1 MAGAA
6 PLWRWADKPVAK
18 REFPNQPAPG
28 RAGGDPGDRLGLR
41 VRERPCRAAR
51 TPQELS
57 EPARRRGRR
66 VHAGVTAEGHRPAAG
81 TGVLPS
87 PATLMTG
94 LANISLQMAAGHLK
108 EGLSG
113 PGPTSAL
120 PGGTPRH
127 QAACRAAG
135 TPQDTQEPLAGRGG
149 AGGHTAQ
156 WPLRR
161 APLVLIPTRALS
173 KSGPHCGQLSTVRGW
188 TQAIM
193 MHHLHGAPGLGG
205 RWEGQGISVGASAL

>member
-1 MAGAA
+1 M
-6 PLWRWADKPVAK
+6 
-18 REFPNQPAPG
+18 
-28 RAGGDPGDRLGLR
+28 
-41 VRERPCRAAR
+41 RERPCRAAR

-135 TPQDTQEPLAGRGG
+135 TPQDTQEPLAGGG
-149 AGGHTAQ
+149 GSWGPHG
-156 WPLRR
+156 PV
-161 APLVLIPTRALS
+161 APEEGTTRAH
-173 KSGPHCGQLSTVRGW
+173 PH
-188 TQAIM
+188 
-193 MHHLHGAPGLGG
+193 PGLEQVRATLWTAEHGPGLDTGHHDASPAWGPRPWREVGRTGHLGG
-205 RWEGQGISVGASAL
+205 GIGTLERLGKGTPEARWS